1 MKRNIFMYLF
11 LFAALWVVFQYVNNV
26 KVYENQEKKIVK
38 LEAKAME
45 DKAVVDSLSSRMSDA
60 EYFTIKGNEN
70 AYTYFEND
78 GLDLDMLVPKI
89 KDGIYAKTTAEG
101 HELIPFAGTAR
112 PFQINNV
119 QLLNHRWLIAD
130 FSDGSRWGE
139 ILVQYFI
146 NEDGSIDYE
155 TIESLVYPE

>member
-26 KVYENQEKKIVK
+26 KVYENQEKRIAK
-38 LEAKAME
+38 LQTKLADATLLS
-45 DKAVVDSLSSRMSDA
+45 DSLSLRMSDA

-78 GLDLDMLVPKI
+78 GLDLDVLVPKI
-89 KDGIYAKTTAEG
+89 KEGMYAKTTATG
-101 HELIPFAGTAR
+101 NDLIPFEGTAR
-112 PFQINNV
+112 AFQINNV
-119 QLLNHRWLIAD
+119 KLLNHRWIIAD
-130 FSDGSRWGE
+130 FSDGNRWGE

-146 NEDGSIDYE
+146 NEDGTMDYE

>member
-1 MKRNIFMYLF
+1 MKRSIFMYLF

-26 KVYENQEKKIVK
+26 KVYENQESRIEKLQTK
-38 LEAKAME
+38 LEEASLRS
-45 DKAVVDSLSSRMSDA
+45 DSLSSRMSDA

-78 GLDLDMLVPKI
+78 GLDLDVLVPKI
-89 KDGIYAKTTAEG
+89 MDGMYAKTTVDG
-101 HELIPFAGTAR
+101 NDLIPFEGTAR

-130 FSDGSRWGE
+130 FSDGDRWGE

-146 NEDGSIDYE
+146 NEDGTMDYE

>member
-1 MKRNIFMYLF
+1 MKRSIFMYLF

-26 KVYENQEKKIVK
+26 KVYENQESRIEK
-38 LEAKAME
+38 LQTKLAEASLRS
-45 DKAVVDSLSSRMSDA
+45 DSLSSRMSDA

-78 GLDLDMLVPKI
+78 GLDLDVLVPKI
-89 KDGIYAKTTAEG
+89 MDGMYAKTTVDG
-101 HELIPFAGTAR
+101 NDLIPFEGTAR

-130 FSDGSRWGE
+130 FSDGDRWGE

-146 NEDGSIDYE
+146 NEDGTMDYE